1 MKKCGSWRE
10 SRGKNGDVVKKWC
23 ERGESNPHGC
33 PLGSKPSASASSAT
47 LAKLFVMTPAKTV
60 IIAEKFI
67 IFKSKNVILA
77 KAGIQNTF
85 KI

>member
-1 MKKCGSWRE
+1 
-10 SRGKNGDVVKKWC
+10 
-23 ERGESNPHGC
+23 
-33 PLGSKPSASASSAT
+33 
-47 LAKLFVMTPAKTV
+47 MTPAKTV